1 MEENNLLTE
10 TYQNAKKELQTV
22 ILQLEEQLNE
32 QNAKQDALRSE
43 IEKLKVEVTEKTV
56 LQTRLKELEEQLV
69 QSEDRLKQEVFPYSR
84 ILKTRISRISSANS
98 IQVFHLFS

>member
-69 QSEDRLKQEVFPYSR
+69 QSEDRLKQEVFPYS
-84 ILKTRISRISSANS
+84 SR
-98 IQVFHLFS
+98 FSKPGSRE